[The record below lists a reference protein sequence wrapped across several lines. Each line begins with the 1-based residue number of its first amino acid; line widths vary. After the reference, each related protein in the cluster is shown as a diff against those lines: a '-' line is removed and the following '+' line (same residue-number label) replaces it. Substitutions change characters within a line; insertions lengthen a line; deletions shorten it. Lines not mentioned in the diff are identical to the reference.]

1 MLVSSNLLAVLDAR
15 FKDEVCEL
23 GLVRRERFVLVRW
36 LIRRLERIQKA
47 LDDVVSMWMGAE
59 DHDARFEVSD

>member
-1 MLVSSNLLAVLDAR
+1 MLVSSDLLAVLDAR